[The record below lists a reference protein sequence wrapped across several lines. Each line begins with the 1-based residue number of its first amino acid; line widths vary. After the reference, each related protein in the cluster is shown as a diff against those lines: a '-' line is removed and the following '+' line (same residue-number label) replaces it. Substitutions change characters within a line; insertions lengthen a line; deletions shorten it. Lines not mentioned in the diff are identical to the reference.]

1 MVFWRKIQQQRRASL
16 EEGLA
21 LLNERLGLTPGTKT
35 RTTAT
40 RIDVQ
45 PTEQHARNLY
55 YGPDMDGNAEPGE
68 VVWALVPSTPPEE
81 RAMLVVGRD
90 HHDVLALLI
99 HCGEEPV
106 SDPASATE
114 EWLGIGTGDWDA
126 SGQPGWLRLDLLLVV
141 PEASI
146 HRRGA
151 TLPARRFDRVANRL
165 RDTYHWT

>member
-1 MVFWRKIQQQRRASL
+1 MVFWRKLQQQRRASL

-106 SDPASATE
+106 TGTPPASPAGCAWTYCLSCRRQVSTGE
-114 EWLGIGTGDWDA
+114 APPSPLG
-126 SGQPGWLRLDLLLVV
+126 
-141 PEASI
+141 ASI
-146 HRRGA
+146 AWRTDCATPTTGPNKPATCPVSRGG
-151 TLPARRFDRVANRL
+151 VS
-165 RDTYHWT
+165 